1 MQQSGSGGVGFTFWH
16 FTPQNQAV
24 WHLLHL
30 SRSWVVPQLAAWNTE
45 AQESEGHNC
54 A

>member
-1 MQQSGSGGVGFTFWH
+1 
-16 FTPQNQAV
+16 
-24 WHLLHL
+24 L